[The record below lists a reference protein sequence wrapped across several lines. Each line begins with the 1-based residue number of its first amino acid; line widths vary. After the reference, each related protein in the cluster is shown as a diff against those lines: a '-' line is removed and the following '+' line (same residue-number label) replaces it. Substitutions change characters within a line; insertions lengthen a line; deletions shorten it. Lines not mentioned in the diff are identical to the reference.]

1 MAHPQ
6 QLPSMRQ
13 YVTHGC
19 HSIKWLLFTEICRR
33 FDDFGQDLIVF
44 IHLSLFSWYWIV
56 RSVIV
61 DLNVQ
66 HMSLNSV

>member
-1 MAHPQ
+1 MLH
-6 QLPSMRQ
+6 MD
-13 YVTHGC
+13 VTASHDYY
-19 HSIKWLLFTEICRR
+19 LLKS
-33 FDDFGQDLIVF
+33 GQDLIVF
-44 IHLSLFSWYWIV
+44 IHLSLFSSYWIV

>member
-1 MAHPQ
+1 MLH
-6 QLPSMRQ
+6 MD
-13 YVTHGC
+13 VTASHDY
-19 HSIKWLLFTEICRR
+19 LLKS
-33 FDDFGQDLIVF
+33 GQDLIVF
-44 IHLSLFSWYWIV
+44 IHLSLFSSYWIV